1 MITCYDLDLNL
12 TYIEVDALG
21 HNLTPFSSVKSYA
34 IYVLGLIVDL
44 VVTVL
49 LRPL

>member
-1 MITCYDLDLNL
+1 MITCYDLDLNS

-34 IYVLGLIVDL
+34 IYVYKLLSYF
-44 VVTVL
+44 VTFRSL
-49 LRPL
+49 FGQ